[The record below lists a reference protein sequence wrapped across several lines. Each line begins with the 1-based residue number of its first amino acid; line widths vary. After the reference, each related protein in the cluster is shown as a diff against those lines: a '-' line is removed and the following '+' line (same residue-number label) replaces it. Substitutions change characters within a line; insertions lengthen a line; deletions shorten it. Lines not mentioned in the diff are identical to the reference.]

1 MAATASTSPNQVLA
15 EAVINKYLPWSMG
28 AGLIPLP
35 IIDAAAVVG
44 IQLKMLSEISKIYG
58 VEFSENIGKSI
69 IGSLVGGVGA
79 TTVAAGTFGSI
90 VKAIPGF
97 GVILGAATLP
107 VVAGA
112 STFALGKVFT
122 QHFASGGT
130 FLSFDS
136 VEAKKVFAERFAE
149 GKSCVSD
156 LARKVDAKVAK
167 AVDF

>member
-1 MAATASTSPNQVLA
+1 MVTTESTSSNQALA
-15 EAVINKYLPWSMG
+15 EAVINRYLPWSMG

-35 IIDAAAVVG
+35 MVDAAAVVG

-58 VEFSENIGKSI
+58 VEFSENIGKNV

-79 TTVAAGTFGSI
+79 TTLAAGTFGSA

-97 GVILGAATLP
+97 GTILGAATLP

-112 STFALGKVFT
+112 TTFAIGKIFT

-130 FLSFDS
+130 FLSFNS
-136 VEAKKVFAERFAE
+136 VEAKKVFAESFAE
-149 GKSCVSD
+149 GKSHVSD
-156 LARKVDAKVAK
+156 LARKVDAKLSK
-167 AVDF
+167 AVAF